1 MTNVSPAHTIRRQA
15 TTFYRAV
22 SELKARSRWC
32 LTGTPIQN
40 RLEDIGALFAFIRAN
55 PFHSMAMFR
64 RYVTIPFDE
73 SEERRTVATRNL
85 TLLLD
90 SLCLRR
96 SRDLLH
102 LPEPQ
107 DRVRIIDFSK
117 EERDQYEQT
126 KKIMNRT
133 LRQRAGESYSKSIFG
148 MFQVQ
153 LQLRILCNH
162 GTYQHLF
169 SWARRSLLDEKE
181 DALCLVG
188 SSGEV
193 NCSAC
198 RQPMPILGSN
208 NVYRTYAGNCAH
220 VLCSECL
227 EENEQ
232 ISGDMGNDIAKCP
245 LCAISAVP
253 ISTTRLGAEND
264 SYLRLDGHSS
274 KMNAVI
280 SDIRQD
286 LWKTKRQVT
295 LYVLHNDLANTFLS
309 SQYNL
314 LLLDQ
319 YLESD

>member
-1 MTNVSPAHTIRRQA
+1 MIEEVDIVLTTYHTLVADFGEKSSPLHEVDWFRIVLDEGNLDYKFLIYYCIRTNVSPAHTIRRQA

-40 RLEDIGALFAFIRAN
+40 RLEDIGALFAFIRAS

-73 SEERRTVATRNL
+73 GEERRTVATRNL

-126 KKIMNRT
+126 KKIMNRA

-169 SWARRSLLDEKE
+169 SWTRRSLLDEKE
-181 DALCLVG
+181 DALCLIG

-198 RQPMPILGSN
+198 REPMPILGSN
-208 NVYRTYAGNCAH
+208 NVYRTYAGTVRMCYVQNAWKRMNKSVAIWVTTSRDVRYVLS
-220 VLCSECL
+220 VLCPS
-227 EENEQ
+227 
-232 ISGDMGNDIAKCP
+232 
-245 LCAISAVP
+245 
-253 ISTTRLGAEND
+253 
-264 SYLRLDGHSS
+264 LRLD
-274 KMNAVI
+274 
-280 SDIRQD
+280 
-286 LWKTKRQVT
+286 L
-295 LYVLHNDLANTFLS
+295 VLKIILICG
-309 SQYNL
+309 
-314 LLLDQ
+314 
-319 YLESD
+319 